1 MRPLCKQNLIRIL
14 RQEAQL
20 TKIREIILSQKSKG
34 YPGIQG
40 NVYFNSF
47 KFLAIRTPILITAR

>member
-1 MRPLCKQNLIRIL
+1 MQAKLNTYTSL
-14 RQEAQL
+14 RSTTDKNSQ
-20 TKIREIILSQKSKG
+20 IILSQKSKG

>member
-1 MRPLCKQNLIRIL
+1 MQAKFNTYTSL
-14 RQEAQL
+14 RSTTE
-20 TKIREIILSQKSKG
+20 KIREIILRQKSKG

-40 NVYFNSF
+40 NVYFNPF